1 MNARYEI
8 SLRTILLTLAIIAGG
23 WLLFQIR
30 DILFLLFISFLV
42 MTAIHPLV
50 LFLERLRVPR
60 VISIIFIY
68 VIVFGLLG
76 ASLVS
81 TIPALIVQFN
91 KLILLMPDF
100 TSRVLPYW
108 NIDANVVTQQLAPI
122 SENVVRFTFSIFSNI
137 ATTLTVLVFTFY
149 FLLERRR
156 AELILTEVFGESM
169 ARRITVLLRHIERR
183 LGAWVRG
190 QLLLMLFVGI
200 LSYIGL
206 TILKVEFALPL
217 AILAGILE
225 IVPMI
230 GPILSAIPAI
240 IVALATAPTMFLALS
255 VAALFFIVQQIENN
269 FLVPVVMSRSV
280 GFSPLVTILALM
292 IGGSLAGI
300 AGAVLA
306 VPVLLVVQVVIGD
319 VLAQRQEK
327 GEESLPVATKNP
339 PPRKK

>member
-1 MNARYEI
+1 MNTRLEI
-8 SLRTILLTLAIIAGG
+8 SLRTIFLTLGIIAGG
-23 WLLFQIR
+23 WLLFHIR
-30 DILFLLFISFLV
+30 DILFLLFIAFLV

-50 LFLERLRVPR
+50 LFLERFRMPR
-60 VISIIFIY
+60 FLSIILIY
-68 VIVFGLLG
+68 ILVFGLLG
-76 ASLVS
+76 ASLVG
-81 TIPALIVQFN
+81 TIPALITQFN
-91 KLILLMPDF
+91 KLIQLLPDF

-108 NIDANVVTQQLAPI
+108 NIDVNIITQQLAPI

-137 ATTLTVLVFTFY
+137 ATTMTVLVFTFY

-156 AELILTEVFGESM
+156 AEVILTEVFGETM
-169 ARRITVLLRHIERR
+169 AHRIAVLLRHVERR
-183 LGAWVRG
+183 LGTWVRG

-217 AILAGILE
+217 AILAGVLE

-230 GPILSAIPAI
+230 GPIISAIPAI

-269 FLVPVVMSRSV
+269 FLVPFVMSRSV

-306 VPVLLVVQVVIGD
+306 VPVLLVVQVVVGD

-327 GEESLPVATKNP
+327 AEVAPSEATKNP
-339 PPRKK
+339 PSRKK